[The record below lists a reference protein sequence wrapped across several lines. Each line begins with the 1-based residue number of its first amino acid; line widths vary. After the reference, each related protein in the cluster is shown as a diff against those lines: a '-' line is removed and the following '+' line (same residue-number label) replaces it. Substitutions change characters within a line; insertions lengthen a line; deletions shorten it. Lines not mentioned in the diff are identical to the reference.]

1 MLWKYIPLS
10 FSPRECFLLLFQPRV
25 SNFVHTADICKI
37 GLQAFYSAQHSLLR
51 HYENLGM
58 KLVAILEWK
67 LCKAR
72 DDMPHLKLL
81 LPVSLSL
88 FTQLQHDLQ
97 DKSYGCGCEEH
108 KCSALFLFSFGR
120 FTHVRDVLAEALRLL
135 PALGAAS
142 HYPLDSVIPDK
153 RHEHCNPS
161 GSHYTRYIL
170 FRYGCWIWVSAS
182 LSENVEGMESELGVQ
197 ILAILVSLG

>member
-10 FSPRECFLLLFQPRV
+10 FSPRECFLLFQPHI

-51 HYENLGM
+51 HYESLGM

-67 LCKAR
+67 LCKPDCQAR
-72 DDMPHLKLL
+72 DDMPPLKLL

-108 KCSALFLFSFGR
+108 KCSALFLFP
-120 FTHVRDVLAEALRLL
+120 LAGLPMSVTCWPRLCGCSPPLEL
-135 PALGAAS
+135 PVTTLWTPWSLTNVMSIA
-142 HYPLDSVIPDK
+142 IP
-153 RHEHCNPS
+153 
-161 GSHYTRYIL
+161 
-170 FRYGCWIWVSAS
+170 
-182 LSENVEGMESELGVQ
+182 LGVTTPDTSYSDM
-197 ILAILVSLG
+197 AAGSE